1 MSSSLSRIDS
11 NEIQARNY
19 QRVMMKRANQVYVPP
34 SMIAGELIVHKG
46 YFWRVQA
53 FSPNGGDV
61 TLTDENGTHNAIAQS
76 ACVVLEL
83 YKKTTGT
90 EKKERRA
97 GKHAAKSV
105 AKGFRTKTLGIK
117 DYSPVVIPQGST
129 IISPTEEDIRRV
141 S

>member
-1 MSSSLSRIDS
+1 
-11 NEIQARNY
+11 
-19 QRVMMKRANQVYVPP
+19 MKRANQVYVPP

-61 TLTDENGTHNAIAQS
+61 TMTDESGTHKGIAQS

-83 YKKTTGT
+83 YKKTSGT
-90 EKKERRA
+90 EKREAKA
-97 GKHAAKSV
+97 AKHAAKSI

-117 DYSPVVIPQGST
+117 DYSPVVLPTGST
-129 IISPTEEDIRRV
+129 IVAPTEEDIRRV
-141 S
+141 G